1 MRCLV
6 SARNGEKMK
15 AADSLISA
23 KTSASGICAKLGF
36 AKASHFAPLG
46 GILGGGGQVKCMS
59 PLEGL
64 SSAQFTVPAPELREG
79 RMYQNRSHG
88 DIFG

>member
-46 GILGGGGQVKCMS
+46 GILGGGDK
-59 PLEGL
+59 
-64 SSAQFTVPAPELREG
+64 
-79 RMYQNRSHG
+79 
-88 DIFG
+88 